1 MSTTLDPKGTADLF
15 GGTAANAQ
23 IVRPAVP
30 APQLLQVAQR
40 LPKNLHLGTSSLSFP
55 GWAGIVYAEQYKV
68 AVLARHGLRAYA
80 QHPLLNALNIDST
93 FYRPPNAETLSQQ
106 AADVPDNFRFVVKAY
121 TGLTTAPDTPRAQ
134 QRGIEP
140 VFLDPL
146 YAEQTVIKPLV
157 KGLGSKL
164 GAVLFQF
171 SPLGSRYTRDPET
184 FVARLG
190 EFLTALPRGP
200 VYAVEL
206 RDPEILGA
214 PYEDALAAAGA
225 VHCSTV
231 HSRMPAVDRQV
242 LSAFSDSPGGPM
254 IIRWMLQ
261 PGDDY
266 ESAGARFAPFNRI
279 TEPDKLSRGR
289 IVKLVKRGLSS
300 GRDVYVMAANNAEGS
315 APLTLFE
322 LAAAVVA

>member
-1 MSTTLDPKGTADLF
+1 MSTTLDPKKTPDMF
-15 GGTAANAQ
+15 GGPPPDAQ
-23 IVRPAVP
+23 VVRPAVP
-30 APQLLQVAQR
+30 SPELLRVAKR

-55 GWAGIVYAEQYKV
+55 GWAGIVYAEQYRV

-80 QHPLLNALNIDST
+80 QHPLLNALNVDST
-93 FYRPPNAETLSQQ
+93 FYRPPSVEQLTQQ
-106 AADVPDNFRFVVKAY
+106 AAEVPENFRFVLKAY

-134 QRGIEP
+134 QRGIDP
-140 VFLDPL
+140 VFLDPQF
-146 YAEQTVIKPLV
+146 AEQTVVVPLV
-157 KGLGSKL
+157 KALGSKL

-171 SPLGSRYTRDPET
+171 SPLGYRYTRHPET

-214 PYEDALAAAGA
+214 QYEDALAAAGA

-231 HSRMPAVDRQV
+231 HSRMPAVDSQV
-242 LSAFSDSPGGPM
+242 LNGGAGPV

-279 TEPDKLSRGR
+279 VEPDKLSRSR
-289 IVKLVKRGLSS
+289 IANLVNRGLSA
-300 GRDVYVMAANNAEGS
+300 GRDVYVMAANNAEGC
-315 APLTLFE
+315 APLTLQE
-322 LAAAVVA
+322 LAMAVAA

>member
-1 MSTTLDPKGTADLF
+1 MSSPLEPNNQPDMF
-15 GGTAANAQ
+15 GGPALEQ
-23 IVRPAVP
+23 IVRAATPPAE
-30 APQLLQVAQR
+30 LLQIAQR
-40 LPKNLHLGTSSLSFP
+40 VPRNLHLGTSSLSFP

-68 AVLARHGLRAYA
+68 AVLARQGLRAYA
-80 QHPLLNALNIDST
+80 EHPLLNALNIDST
-93 FYRPPNAETLSQQ
+93 FYRPPNAEQLAEQ
-106 AADVPDNFRFVVKAY
+106 AAEVPESFRFIVKAY

-146 YAEQTVIKPLV
+146 YAREAVIAPVV
-157 KGLGSKL
+157 KGLGAKL

-171 SPLGSRYTRDPET
+171 SPLGYRYTRDPET

-214 PYEDALAAAGA
+214 QYEDALAAAGA

-231 HSRMPAVDRQV
+231 HSRMPAVDSQV
-242 LSAFSDSPGGPM
+242 LDRGSGPM

-266 ESAGARFAPFNRI
+266 ESAGARFAPFNRLV
-279 TEPDKLSRGR
+279 EPDKLSRSR
-289 IVKLVKRGLSS
+289 IIGLVKRGLSS

-322 LAAAVVA
+322 LATALSC

>member
-1 MSTTLDPKGTADLF
+1 MF
-15 GGTAANAQ
+15 GGPPPDATV
-23 IVRPAVP
+23 VRPAVP
-30 APQLLQVAQR
+30 APEVLEVARR

-55 GWAGIVYAEQYKV
+55 GWAGIVYAEQYRV

-80 QHPLLNALNIDST
+80 QHPLLNALNVDST
-93 FYRPPNAETLSQQ
+93 FYRPPNIELLTQQ
-106 AADVPDNFRFVVKAY
+106 AAQVPENFRFVVKAY

-134 QRGIEP
+134 QRGIDP

-146 YAEQTVIKPLV
+146 FAEQTVVLPLV
-157 KGLGSKL
+157 KALGSKL

-171 SPLGSRYTRDPET
+171 SPLGHRYTRDPET

-190 EFLTALPRGP
+190 EFLSALPRGP

-214 PYEDALAAAGA
+214 QYEDALAASGA

-231 HSRMPAVDRQV
+231 HSRMPPVDSQV
-242 LSAFSDSPGGPM
+242 LEGGTGPM
-254 IIRWMLQ
+254 ILRWMLQ

-266 ESAGARFAPFNRI
+266 ESAGARFAPFNQI
-279 TEPDKLSRGR
+279 LEPDKLSRSR
-289 IVKLVKRGLSS
+289 IAGLVKRGLSA
-300 GRDVYVMAANNAEGS
+300 GRDVYVMAANNAEGC
-315 APLTLFE
+315 APLTLQE
-322 LAAAVVA
+322 LAMAVAG

>member
-1 MSTTLDPKGTADLF
+1 
-15 GGTAANAQ
+15 
-23 IVRPAVP
+23 
-30 APQLLQVAQR
+30 
-40 LPKNLHLGTSSLSFP
+40 
-55 GWAGIVYAEQYKV
+55 V

-93 FYRPPNAETLSQQ
+93 FYRPPSAEQLAQQ
-106 AADVPDNFRFVVKAY
+106 AAVVPDNFRFIVKAY

-157 KGLGSKL
+157 SGLGAKL

-171 SPLGSRYTRDPET
+171 SPLGHRYTRDPET

-190 EFLTALPRGP
+190 EFLTSLPRGP
-200 VYAVEL
+200 TYAVEL

-214 PYEDALAAAGA
+214 QYEDALSAAGA

-231 HSRMPAVDRQV
+231 HSRMPAVDSQV
-242 LSAFSDSPGGPM
+242 LDSGTGPV
-254 IIRWMLQ
+254 IVRWMLQ
-261 PGDDY
+261 PGEDY
-266 ESAGARFAPFNRI
+266 ESAGAKFAPFNRLV
-279 TEPDKLSRGR
+279 EPDKLNRSRIAAMASR
-289 IVKLVKRGLSS
+289 ALSA
-300 GRDVYVMAANNAEGS
+300 GRDVFVMAANNAEGS
-315 APLTLFE
+315 APLTLSE
-322 LAAAVVA
+322 LAMAVAT

>member
-1 MSTTLDPKGTADLF
+1 MSTTLDPKNQPDMF
-15 GGTAANAQ
+15 GGPPPDALV
-23 IVRPAVP
+23 VRPAVP
-30 APQLLQVAQR
+30 APALLQLAQR

-55 GWAGIVYAEQYKV
+55 GWAGIVYAEQYRV
-68 AVLARHGLRAYA
+68 SQLARYGLRAYA
-80 QHPLLNALNIDST
+80 RHPLLNALNIDST
-93 FYRPPNAETLSQQ
+93 FYRPQPAEQLAPQ
-106 AADVPDNFRFVVKAY
+106 AADVPENFRFIVKAY

-134 QRGIEP
+134 QKGIEP

-146 YAEQTVIKPLV
+146 FAEQTVIAPLR

-171 SPLGSRYTRDPET
+171 SPLGPRYTRDPAT

-206 RDPEILGA
+206 RDPEVLGA
-214 PYEDALAAAGA
+214 PYEKALASAGA

-231 HSRMPAVDRQV
+231 HSRMPAVDHQV
-242 LSAFSDSPGGPM
+242 RDEGTGP
-254 IIRWMLQ
+254 IIVRWMLQ

-279 TEPDKLSRGR
+279 VEPDKLSRSR
-289 IVKLVKRGLSS
+289 ISALVTRGLSA
-300 GRDVYVMAANNAEGS
+300 GRDVYVMAANNAEGC

-322 LAAAVVA
+322 LATAIAR

>member
-1 MSTTLDPKGTADLF
+1 MRTTQPDMF
-15 GGTAANAQ
+15 GGPPPDAQ
-23 IVRPAVP
+23 LVRPAEP
-30 APQLLQVAQR
+30 TPELLQVAER
-40 LPKNLHLGTSSLSFP
+40 VPKNLHLGTSSLSFP
-55 GWAGIVYAEQYKV
+55 GWAGSVYAEQYRV
-68 AVLARHGLRAYA
+68 AVLARYGLRAYA
-80 QHPLLNALNIDST
+80 QHPLLNAVNIDST
-93 FYRPPNAETLSQQ
+93 FYRPQTAQQLAQQ
-106 AADVPDNFRFVVKAY
+106 AAEVPDNFRFIVKAY

-146 YAEQTVIKPLV
+146 FAQETVITPLLQ
-157 KGLGSKL
+157 GLGSKL

-171 SPLGSRYTRDPET
+171 SPLGSRYTRDPEV

-225 VHCSTV
+225 VHCSSV
-231 HSRMPAVDRQV
+231 HSRMPQVDSQV
-242 LSAFSDSPGGPM
+242 IDAGQGPL

-261 PGDDY
+261 PGEDY
-266 ESAGARFAPFNRI
+266 ESAGARFAPFDRI
-279 TEPDKLSRGR
+279 VEPDKLNRSR
-289 IVKLVKRGLSS
+289 IAKLVKRGLSA

-322 LAAAVVA
+322 LAKALCGSLG